1 MIIFILFKMLSWM
14 YEFDKSTVDACSPIF
29 ALISAGEFIAVV
41 GFAVTNFREIV
52 TFIKELKK

>member
-14 YEFDKSTVDACSPIF
+14 YEFNKSTVDVYSPIF
-29 ALISAGEFIAVV
+29 ALFSAVEFIAVV
-41 GFAVTNFREIV
+41 GFAVTNFRDIV